1 MDAVT
6 KIGALAR
13 KALGRRASRSTKCVD
28 WDAVEAVKRAA
39 VTCGLGRPL
48 AEWVRPADTSITAI
62 ARSFVCRYVQA
73 YGPLGRL
80 IDAGGHVGGGSCV
93 VVV

>member
-13 KALGRRASRSTKCVD
+13 KALGQRASRSTRHVD

-39 VTCGLGRPL
+39 VTCGLSLPL

-62 ARSFVCRYVQA
+62 ARSFVGRYVQA